1 MIDKPYNKSGIRPD
15 AGMSLVGALLAVL
28 IVGISATAVM
38 QGVNNYYRGKTKLNA
53 LDSAK
58 ETERAIVAEAVE
70 AVRTLVLGGCA
81 PTSQTAFRNFSK
93 ATPFGTL
100 SRVNNRNQLTIS
112 GTTQQ
117 ETRQS
122 AFLGATN
129 ARNNSCPGSIPTPGS
144 NLLFTTCFQ
153 FTPSPPSGP
162 RLASHAFLRS
172 SLIFIKLDSRVIDLR
187 NNNPLS
193 CNQVAR
199 STLRSCSFARQA
211 SGICGNVEESS
222 FLGSGVRH
230 SYSLFWETGGAGNKI
245 YNMKQGVLYVPNS
258 GRQL

>member
-1 MIDKPYNKSGIRPD
+1 MIDKPYDKSGIRPD
-15 AGMSLVGALLAVL
+15 AGMSLVGVLLAVL
-28 IVGISATAVM
+28 IVGISGTALI

-70 AVRTLVLGGCA
+70 AVRTLVMGGCA

-93 ATPFGTL
+93 VTTFGTL
-100 SRVNNRNQLTIS
+100 RRVADRNQLTLS
-112 GTTQQ
+112 GSTQQ

-122 AFLGATN
+122 AFGGARRAITGDPLTGDPG
-129 ARNNSCPGSIPTPGS
+129 CPGTIPGPAS
-144 NLLFTTCFQ
+144 NALFTTCFQ
-153 FTPSPPSGP
+153 FTPSTTPGGA

-187 NNNPLS
+187 NNSPLS

-211 SGICGNVEESS
+211 TGICGDVEESS
-222 FLGSGVRH
+222 FLG
-230 SYSLFWETGGAGNKI
+230 
-245 YNMKQGVLYVPNS
+245 
-258 GRQL
+258 